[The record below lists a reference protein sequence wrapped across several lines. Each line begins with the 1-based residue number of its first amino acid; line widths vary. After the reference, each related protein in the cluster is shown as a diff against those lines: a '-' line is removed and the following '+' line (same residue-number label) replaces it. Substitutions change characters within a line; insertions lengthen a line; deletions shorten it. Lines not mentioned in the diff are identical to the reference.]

1 MSDSLASLPKRGMPG
16 NAMEKAAAFNLLR
29 QIATGIERLFA
40 SHCEVVIHDFSDLE
54 HSIVHLQGSL
64 SDRSIGGAAT
74 DLLLKRVQAGD
85 TSEDLHG
92 YTTQLPNGRIL
103 KSSTIFLNDEN
114 GEAYGAFC
122 INYDMSAF
130 LGIHKLLSEFIKSG
144 TENVSEALSDDIN
157 QTIGAIITETIN
169 EMEITGP
176 LLSRDDK
183 ITLIAKLDDK
193 GVFRVKKAAS
203 ILATQFG
210 FSKATIYNYLRE
222 ARSGALPRQSDGADG
237 DKDANTQTYQK

>member
-1 MSDSLASLPKRGMPG
+1 MPDNLASLPRRGAPG
-16 NAMEKAAAFNLLR
+16 ALDKTAAFNLLR

-64 SDRSIGGAAT
+64 SDRWVGGAAT
-74 DLLLKRVQAGD
+74 DLLLKHVRAGD
-85 TSEDLHG
+85 TAKDLHG

-103 KSSTIFLNDEN
+103 KSSTMFLNDEN

-144 TENVSEALSDDIN
+144 TEENISEALSDDIN
-157 QTIGAIITETIN
+157 QTIGAIIAETIN
-169 EMEITGP
+169 EMEISGP

-193 GVFRVKKAAS
+193 GVFQVKKAAS

-222 ARSGALPRQSDGADG
+222 ARNGTLPRQSGGTEADF
-237 DKDANTQTYQK
+237 KTQRYQE